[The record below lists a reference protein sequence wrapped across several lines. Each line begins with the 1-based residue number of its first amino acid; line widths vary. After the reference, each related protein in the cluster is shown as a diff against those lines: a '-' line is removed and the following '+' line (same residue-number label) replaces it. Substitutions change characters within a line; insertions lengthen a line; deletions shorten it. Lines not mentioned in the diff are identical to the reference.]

1 MGLQS
6 MSETR
11 IRLSGFINPFL
22 VGPQPT
28 LAVMLLQFCRQR
40 DMDKE
45 DSPREKGKILS
56 LEPRTED
63 LIV

>member
-22 VGPQPT
+22 VGPHPT
-28 LAVMLLQFCRQR
+28 LAVMILQFCRQK

-45 DSPREKGKILS
+45 DSSREKGKILT
-56 LEPRTED
+56 LGLKTED